1 MAEKRVSVRLA
12 VVGGREVRAEL
23 QGIGDAGEQ
32 GMRRLSR
39 EMDAANTRVA
49 AFYRRLQIAAA
60 AAAAAF
66 AAGAAA
72 MIRSGLQVVDAQ
84 AKLAQSLGTTVESI
98 QVLERAGEL
107 AGVSMSGIE
116 QATKDLTRRLSQA
129 AAGTGPAVAALE
141 RLGLSASALL
151 ALPLDERVGR
161 INQAILDFVPA
172 AERAA
177 VAGQLFGEEGSI
189 AISRIDTATLR
200 QATQDVRD
208 FGVVVSEQDAD
219 QIERTNDAI
228 SRLGLIW
235 RGLSNQLAVA
245 AAPALEAVAD
255 ALAAIS
261 RTTGPLGQAIRLL
274 FDNIGRLASI
284 AAAFAA
290 FMAGR
295 WVAGMVVA
303 AASVRGLAT
312 ALVFLRGALIR
323 TGIGALVVAAGEL
336 IYQFGRLVQATGGFG
351 AALGLLGDVAS
362 EVWDRIG
369 LLAGVLQ
376 ARVSAAWSGIQ
387 ASIADALQASLEA
400 VVAFG
405 NRTIGTFQG
414 AFDAMVVI
422 WSNLPRAIGDLTI
435 QAANALIAGLE
446 SMLNGAVD
454 GINGLLEGVNAGLSA
469 IGIERAIELVP
480 DVDLGR
486 IENEFAGAASRAG
499 NAARDAFA
507 AAFETDTFAAPDFG
521 LSTFAG
527 DARAAADSARETAA
541 ALGELAGAPLASIA
555 ALREAMAGANTEID
569 NAAGATERLDEA
581 FAAIGGSGGDATGD
595 GEGSAGSAA
604 RAAQASR
611 AAGEAAATAATQ
623 ATTGWAAVR
632 EELSR
637 YASEAMDWGKG
648 LGSALTSAFR
658 SAEDAIAS
666 FVTGGKID
674 FKALADSILA
684 DITRIALRSA
694 ILGPLANA
702 LGGMG
707 GSGGIFG
714 NLFGGGGILS
724 GIFHDGGIVGA
735 HAPQRL
741 VPALAFAGAPRLHGG
756 GIAGGLAG
764 LRPDEVPAI
773 LQRGEMVL
781 SRSQLAAMG
790 SGPDTRPPVNVVMNI
805 STPDANSFR
814 YAQGQIAADAA
825 RAIERAR
832 RNL

>member
-32 GMRRLSR
+32 GFRRLSR
-39 EMDAANTRVA
+39 EMDAANSRVA
-49 AFYRRLQIAAA
+49 AFYRRVQIAAA
-60 AAAAAF
+60 AAATAF

-161 INQAILDFVPA
+161 INQAIEDFVPA

-189 AISRIDTATLR
+189 AISRIDTTTLR

-261 RTTGPLGQAIRLL
+261 RTAGPLGQGIRLL

-284 AAAFAA
+284 AAAFAT
-290 FMAGR
+290 FIAGR

-323 TGIGALVVAAGEL
+323 TGIGTLIVAAGEL

-351 AALGLLGDVAS
+351 AALGLLGDVAA

-369 LLAGVLQ
+369 LLAGVLK
-376 ARVSAAWSGIQ
+376 ARIDAAWSGIQ
-387 ASIADALQASLEA
+387 ASIVDALQASLEA
-400 VVAFG
+400 VVTFG

-454 GINGLLEGVNAGLSA
+454 GINSLLEGVNAGLAA

-486 IENEFAGAASRAG
+486 IENEFAGAASQAG

-507 AAFETDTFAAPDFG
+507 AAFETDTFATPDFG
-521 LSTFAG
+521 LSAFAE
-527 DARAAADSARETAA
+527 DARAAADSARETAT

-555 ALREAMAGANTEID
+555 ALQEAMAGANTEID

-581 FAAIGGSGGDATGD
+581 FAAIGGAGGDAAGD

-604 RAAQASR
+604 RAAEASR

-623 ATTGWAAVR
+623 AATGWAAVR

-666 FVTGGKID
+666 FVTGGKVD

-684 DITRIALRSA
+684 DITRIAVRSA

-702 LGGMG
+702 LGGG
-707 GSGGIFG
+707 GGGLLG
-714 NLFGGGGILS
+714 GLFGGGGGLFA
-724 GIFHDGGIVGA
+724 GIFHQGGVAGGPA
-735 HAPQRL
+735 QQRL
-741 VPALAFAGAPRLHGG
+741 VPALAFAGAPRFHD
-756 GIAGGLAG
+756 GGLAG
-764 LRPDEVPAI
+764 LRADEVPAI

-781 SRSQLAAMG
+781 SRAQLAAIG
-790 SGPDTRPPVNVVMNI
+790 AARETRPPVNVVMNI
-805 STPDANSFR
+805 STPDAGSFR

-825 RAIERAR
+825 RAMERAR

>member
-32 GMRRLSR
+32 GFRRLSR
-39 EMDAANTRVA
+39 EMDAANSRVA
-49 AFYRRLQIAAA
+49 AFYRRVQIAAA
-60 AAAAAF
+60 AAATAF

-161 INQAILDFVPA
+161 INQAIEDFVPA

-189 AISRIDTATLR
+189 AISRIDTTTLR

-255 ALAAIS
+255 ALAAIT
-261 RTTGPLGQAIRLL
+261 RTTGPLGQAIRRL

-290 FMAGR
+290 FIAGR
-295 WVAGMVVA
+295 WVAGMIVA

-323 TGIGALVVAAGEL
+323 TGIGALIVAAGEL

-351 AALGLLGDVAS
+351 AALGLLGDVAA

-369 LLAGVLQ
+369 LLAGVLK
-376 ARVSAAWSGIQ
+376 ARIDAAWSGIQ

-400 VVAFG
+400 VVTFG

-414 AFDAMVVI
+414 AFDAMVVV

-454 GINGLLEGVNAGLSA
+454 AINALLEGVNAGLAA

-507 AAFETDTFAAPDFG
+507 AAFETDTFATPDFG
-521 LSTFAG
+521 LSAFAE
-527 DARAAADSARETAA
+527 DARAAADSARETAT

-581 FAAIGGSGGDATGD
+581 FAAIGGTGGDAAGD

-604 RAAQASR
+604 RAAEASR

-623 ATTGWAAVR
+623 AATGWAAVR

-658 SAEDAIAS
+658 SAEDAIAN

-684 DITRIALRSA
+684 DITRIAVRSA

-702 LGGMG
+702 LGG
-707 GSGGIFG
+707 GSGGLLG
-714 NLFGGGGILS
+714 GLFGGGGGLFA
-724 GIFHDGGIVGA
+724 GIFHQGGVAGGTA
-735 HAPQRL
+735 QQRL
-741 VPALAFAGAPRLHGG
+741 VPALAFAGAPRFHD
-756 GIAGGLAG
+756 GGLAG
-764 LRPDEVPAI
+764 LRADEVPAI

-781 SRSQLAAMG
+781 SRAQLAAIG
-790 SGPDTRPPVNVVMNI
+790 AARETRPPVNVVMNI
-805 STPDANSFR
+805 STPDAGSFR

-825 RAIERAR
+825 RAMERAR

>member
-1 MAEKRVSVRLA
+1 MVEKRVSVRLA

-23 QGIGDAGEQ
+23 QGIGEAGESS
-32 GMRRLSR
+32 MRRLSR
-39 EMDAANTRVA
+39 EMEAANSRVA

-60 AAAAAF
+60 AAATAF

-84 AKLAQSLGTTVESI
+84 AKLAQSLGTTVASI

-189 AISRIDTATLR
+189 AISRIDTGTLR
-200 QATQDVRD
+200 QATEDVRA

-255 ALAAIS
+255 ALAALS

-274 FDNIGRLASI
+274 FDHIGRLAAS

-290 FMAGR
+290 FIAGR

-312 ALVFLRGALIR
+312 ALVLLRGALIR
-323 TGIGALVVAAGEL
+323 TGIGVIVVAAGEL
-336 IYQFGRLVQATGGFG
+336 IYQFGRLVQASGGFG

-362 EVWDRIG
+362 EVWERIG
-369 LLAGVLQ
+369 LMAEVLALR
-376 ARVSAAWSGIQ
+376 ATAAWRGIQ
-387 ASIADALQASLEA
+387 ASVAEALQGALES
-400 VVAFG
+400 VVRFG
-405 NRTIGTFQG
+405 NQTVNTFQG
-414 AFDAMVVI
+414 AFDALVVI
-422 WSNLPRAIGDLTI
+422 WSNLPRTIGDLTI
-435 QAANALIAGLE
+435 QAANALITGIEA
-446 SMLNGAVD
+446 MLNGAAR
-454 GINGLLEGVNAGLSA
+454 GINGLLEGVNAGLAA
-469 IGIERAIELVP
+469 IGLVRTITLVP
-480 DVDLGR
+480 EIDLGR
-486 IENEFAGAASRAG
+486 VENQLAGAADRAG
-499 NAARDAFA
+499 RAARGAFA
-507 AAFETDTFAAPDFG
+507 AAFDTTAFATPALG
-521 LSTFAG
+521 LSGFAE
-527 DARAAADSARETAA
+527 DARIAAERSRETATP
-541 ALGELAGAPLASIA
+541 LGELAGAPLASVV
-555 ALREAMAGANTEID
+555 ALKEVMAGTVTEID
-569 NAAGATERLDEA
+569 NAARATERLDTAFEA
-581 FAAIGGSGGDATGD
+581 IAGAGGGTGGEAGGKT
-595 GEGSAGSAA
+595 GSAA
-604 RAAQASR
+604 QAAEASR
-611 AAGEAAATAATQ
+611 TAGQAIGAAADQAA
-623 ATTGWAAVR
+623 TGWAAVR
-632 EELSR
+632 DALSR
-637 YASEAMDWGKG
+637 YADDAMDWGKG
-648 LGSALTSAFR
+648 VGNALTSAFR
-658 SAEDAIAS
+658 SAEDALAS
-666 FVTGGKID
+666 FVTGGKVD
-674 FKALADSILA
+674 FKGFADSLQA
-684 DITRIALRSA
+684 DITRIAIRSA
-694 ILGPLANA
+694 ILGPIAGA

-707 GSGGIFG
+707 AGLMGGQSA
-714 NLFGGGGILS
+714 GGGLLA
-724 GIFHDGGIVGA
+724 GIFHQGGVVGGPA
-735 HAPQRL
+735 TERL
-741 VPALAFAGAPRLHGG
+741 VPPLAFAAAPRLHDGG
-756 GIAGGLAG
+756 MAG
-764 LRPDEVPAI
+764 LRADEVPAI

-781 SRSQLAAMG
+781 SRAQVAAMG
-790 SGPDTRPPVNVVMNI
+790 SARDTPRPVNVVMNI
-805 STPDANSFR
+805 TTPDAGSFR
-814 YAQGQIAADAA
+814 QSQGQIAADAA
-825 RAIERAR
+825 RAMQRAR

>member
-32 GMRRLSR
+32 GFRRLSR
-39 EMDAANTRVA
+39 EMDAANSRVA
-49 AFYRRLQIAAA
+49 AFYRRVQIAAA
-60 AAAAAF
+60 AAATAF

-161 INQAILDFVPA
+161 INQAIEDFVPA

-200 QATQDVRD
+200 QATRDVRD

-255 ALAAIS
+255 ALAAMS
-261 RTTGPLGQAIRLL
+261 RTTDPLGQGIRLL
-274 FDNIGRLASI
+274 FDNIGRLASV

-290 FMAGR
+290 FIAGR

-323 TGIGALVVAAGEL
+323 TGIGALIVAAGEL

-351 AALGLLGDVAS
+351 AALGLLGDVAA

-369 LLAGVLQ
+369 LLAGALK
-376 ARVSAAWSGIQ
+376 ARIDAAWSGIQ

-400 VVAFG
+400 VVTFG
-405 NRTIGTFQG
+405 NRTIGAFQG

-454 GINGLLEGVNAGLSA
+454 GINSLIEGVNAGLAA
-469 IGIERAIELVP
+469 IGIEGAIELVP

-521 LSTFAG
+521 LSAFAE
-527 DARAAADSARETAA
+527 DARAAADSARETAT

-581 FAAIGGSGGDATGD
+581 FAAIGGAGGDAAGD

-604 RAAQASR
+604 RAAEASR
-611 AAGEAAATAATQ
+611 AAGEAAASAATQ
-623 ATTGWAAVR
+623 AAIGWAAVR

-684 DITRIALRSA
+684 DITRIAVRSA

-702 LGGMG
+702 LGG
-707 GSGGIFG
+707 SGGGLFG
-714 NLFGGGGILS
+714 GLFGGGGGLFA
-724 GIFHDGGIVGA
+724 GIFHQGGVAGGPA
-735 HAPQRL
+735 QQRL
-741 VPALAFAGAPRLHGG
+741 VPALAFAGAPRFHDGG
-756 GIAGGLAG
+756 VAG
-764 LRPDEVPAI
+764 LRADEVPAI

-781 SRSQLAAMG
+781 SRAQLAAMG
-790 SGPDTRPPVNVVMNI
+790 STRESRPPVNVVMNI
-805 STPDANSFR
+805 STPDAGSFR

-825 RAIERAR
+825 RAMERAR

>member
-32 GMRRLSR
+32 GFRRLSR
-39 EMDAANTRVA
+39 EMDAANGRVA
-49 AFYRRLQIAAA
+49 AFYRRVQIAAA
-60 AAAAAF
+60 AAVTAF

-161 INQAILDFVPA
+161 INQAIEDFVPA

-261 RTTGPLGQAIRLL
+261 RTTGPLGQGIRLL

-290 FMAGR
+290 FIAGR
-295 WVAGMVVA
+295 WVAGMVAA

-323 TGIGALVVAAGEL
+323 TGIGALIVAAGEL

-351 AALGLLGDVAS
+351 AALGLLGDVAA

-369 LLAGVLQ
+369 LLAGVLK
-376 ARVSAAWSGIQ
+376 ARIDAAWSGIQ
-387 ASIADALQASLEA
+387 ASIADVLQASLEA

-405 NRTIGTFQG
+405 NRSIGTFQG

-454 GINGLLEGVNAGLSA
+454 GINSLLDGVNAGLAA

-507 AAFETDTFAAPDFG
+507 AAFETDTFATPDFG
-521 LSTFAG
+521 LAAFAE
-527 DARAAADSARETAA
+527 DARAAADSARETATT
-541 ALGELAGAPLASIA
+541 LGDLAGAPLASIA

-581 FAAIGGSGGDATGD
+581 FAAIGGTGGDAAGD
-595 GEGSAGSAA
+595 GEGSTGSAA
-604 RAAQASR
+604 RAAEASR
-611 AAGEAAATAATQ
+611 AAGGAAASAATR
-623 ATTGWAAVR
+623 AATGWAAVR

-637 YASEAMDWGKG
+637 YAGEAMDWGKG

-658 SAEDAIAS
+658 SAEDAIAN

-684 DITRIALRSA
+684 DITRIAVRSA

-702 LGGMG
+702 LGGG
-707 GSGGIFG
+707 GGGLLGGF
-714 NLFGGGGILS
+714 FGGGGGLLA
-724 GIFHDGGIVGA
+724 GIFHQGGVAGGPA
-735 HAPQRL
+735 QQRL
-741 VPALAFAGAPRLHGG
+741 VPALAFAGAPRFHD
-756 GIAGGLAG
+756 GGLAG
-764 LRPDEVPAI
+764 LRADEVPAI

-781 SRSQLAAMG
+781 SRAQLAAIG
-790 SGPDTRPPVNVVMNI
+790 AARETRPPVNVVMNI
-805 STPDANSFR
+805 STPNAGSFR

-825 RAIERAR
+825 RAMERAR

>member
-161 INQAILDFVPA
+161 INQAIEDFVPA

-208 FGVVVSEQDAD
+208 FGVVVSKQDAD

-351 AALGLLGDVAS
+351 AALGLLGDVAR

-521 LSTFAG
+521 LSAFAG

-569 NAAGATERLDEA
+569 NAAVATERLDEA
-581 FAAIGGSGGDATGD
+581 FVAIGGTGGDATGD

-637 YASEAMDWGKG
+637 YASEAMDSGKG

-666 FVTGGKID
+666 FVTGGKFD

-684 DITRIALRSA
+684 DITRIAVRSA

-702 LGGMG
+702 LGGGGGGLLGGLFG
-707 GSGGIFG
+707 GSGG
-714 NLFGGGGILS
+714 LFA
-724 GIFHDGGIVGA
+724 GIFHQGGVAGGPA
-735 HAPQRL
+735 QQRL
-741 VPALAFAGAPRLHGG
+741 VPELAFAGAPRFHDGG
-756 GIAGGLAG
+756 VAG
-764 LRPDEVPAI
+764 LRADEVPAI

-781 SRSQLAAMG
+781 SRAQLAAMG
-790 SGPDTRPPVNVVMNI
+790 SARESRPPVNVVMNI
-805 STPDANSFR
+805 STPDAGSFR

-825 RAIERAR
+825 RAMERAR